1 MNSNPIKQGLGN
13 IGNAAYDHPP
23 APTIKFSASPEAE
36 VTQGSQ
42 SYLDT
47 LAAIHY
53 HLQPDVYLE
62 IGVRHGVSL
71 ALANRSRVVVGID
84 PAPDLR
90 IALADH
96 FRVMSMTS
104 DQFFDNNPMAI
115 LGEHIDLA
123 FIDGMHLFEFGLRD
137 FMNVERN
144 ATVNGVV
151 VFDDILPNHP
161 LQAERERQSG
171 VWTGDVWKIIP
182 CLRKYRPD
190 LLLIPVDAHPAGL
203 LFVANL
209 NPDSQVLRANYGSIV
224 DEFTSTTAPA
234 LGVKTL
240 TRAGVLPPNDRK
252 LFDHID
258 RLNRAKNA

>member
-1 MNSNPIKQGLGN
+1 MNSNPSKLGVAN
-13 IGNAAYDHPP
+13 IGSAPHDHPP
-23 APTIKFSASPEAE
+23 TPTIKFSAPPEAE
-36 VTQGSQ
+36 VMQGSQ

-47 LAAIHY
+47 LAAVHGRF
-53 HLQPDVYLE
+53 QPDVYLE

-115 LGEHIDLA
+115 LGEPVDLA
-123 FIDGMHLFEFGLRD
+123 FIDGMHLIEFALRD

-151 VFDDILPNHP
+151 VFDDIFPNHP
-161 LQAERERQSG
+161 LQAERKRQSG

-190 LLLIPVDAHPAGL
+190 LLLLPVDAHPAGL
-203 LFVANL
+203 LFVTNL

-224 DEFTSTTAPA
+224 DEFTSVTAPT
-234 LGVKTL
+234 LGVNTL
-240 TRAGVLPPNDRK
+240 TRVGVLPPNDRQ
-252 LFDHID
+252 LFDLID
-258 RLNRAKNA
+258 RLNRAKYG